1 MESAVSDSKPRKTQ
15 PLGPLV
21 RSGHIRLTVVSGPC
35 PNGLSIGLGGSEH
48 EIGRKNGD
56 VILAEDLG
64 VSVSHATL
72 TKTKGRIEIA
82 DHSSNGTFLRVRGTA
97 VVKAG
102 DIIRTGNQLFRY
114 DLVNPAESH
123 PTADGTLLLTSPR
136 RKGTFRLLQI
146 LEGGKPG
153 LSATSSN
160 NELTIGGEG
169 SSIAFTSDAHLSTKH
184 ARLLG
189 SDDGTAILEDLG
201 STNGTYLKISAKSD
215 VTHGDYLYLGN
226 TLLRVDLT

>member
-1 MESAVSDSKPRKTQ
+1 MSESKPRKTQ

-21 RSGHIRLTVVSGPC
+21 RSGHIRLTIVSGPC
-35 PNGLSIGLGGSEH
+35 PNGLSVGLGGSEH

-56 VILAEDLG
+56 VILAEDLA

-72 TKTKGRIEIA
+72 TKTQGRIQIT
-82 DHSSNGTFLRVRGTA
+82 DHSSNGTFIRVREPRHL
-97 VVKAG
+97 KAG
-102 DIIRTGNQLFRY
+102 DVIRTGNQLFRY
-114 DLVNPAESH
+114 DLVNTAESH
-123 PTADGTLLLTSPR
+123 PSADGTLLLTSPR

-169 SSIAFTSDAHLSTKH
+169 SSIAFTSDAHLSTRH

-201 STNGTYLKISAKSD
+201 STNGTYVK
-215 VTHGDYLYLGN
+215 VTEKTDIAHGDYLYLGN

>member
-1 MESAVSDSKPRKTQ
+1 MSDSKPRKTQ

-21 RSGHIRLTVVSGPC
+21 RSGHVRLTVVSGPC

-56 VILAEDLG
+56 VILAEDLS

-97 VVKAG
+97 VLKAG

-160 NELTIGGEG
+160 NELTSAARAPPSPSPPTPTSRPSMPVCSAPMMAPP
-169 SSIAFTSDAHLSTKH
+169 SSKTSGRPTAPTSRSLPRAMSPMATTSTS
-184 ARLLG
+184 ATP
-189 SDDGTAILEDLG
+189 SSA
-201 STNGTYLKISAKSD
+201 ST
-215 VTHGDYLYLGN
+215 
-226 TLLRVDLT
+226 

>member
-1 MESAVSDSKPRKTQ
+1 MSDSKPRKTQ

-72 TKTKGRIEIA
+72 TKSQGRIQIA

-97 VVKAG
+97 VLNSG

-169 SSIAFTSDAHLSTKH
+169 SSIAFTSDTHLSSTPVCSAPTMAPPSSRTL
-184 ARLLG
+184 ARP
-189 SDDGTAILEDLG
+189 TAP
-201 STNGTYLKISAKSD
+201 T
-215 VTHGDYLYLGN
+215 
-226 TLLRVDLT
+226 